1 MALINIKPCSRGA
14 DSLDYYDVLSLDEIT
29 PVTRLAEIPNG
40 NLMVYCGKDFK
51 GFYNGYHGDLLVGL
65 GWNRC

>member
-1 MALINIKPCSRGA
+1 MALISIKPCSRGA

-29 PVTRLAEIPNG
+29 PITRLTEIPNG
-40 NLMVYCGKDFK
+40 SLMVYCGKTFK
-51 GFYNGYHGDLLVGL
+51 GFYNGYHDDLLEGL